1 MEIAQAHSKHQRL
14 EERNIEGDIWH
25 KHQWNPS
32 SLWCVRLDKICQLKL
47 TLCHL
52 LNVYAYTCMCVF
64 SMKSL
69 KTNGYATTDLTR
81 RVRFDIPLPIDPYH
95 SSIGIQESF
104 TFVIMCVKRN
114 SRRCWLLAVC
124 IGKTARTRLRCIASL
139 SVSYSW
145 TNLVEEGARRLYL
158 KTIDMSLGVNFINY
172 LVTNKSR
179 YF

>member
-1 MEIAQAHSKHQRL
+1 MEIVQAHSKHQRL

-52 LNVYAYTCMCVF
+52 SNVCAYTCMCVF

-69 KTNGYATTDLTR
+69 KTNRYATTDLTS
-81 RVRFDIPLPIDPYH
+81 RVRFDIPLPSTIPFFYRH
-95 SSIGIQESF
+95 SRVFHICNYVCQ
-104 TFVIMCVKRN
+104 N

-145 TNLVEEGARRLYL
+145 TNLVEEGAQRLYL
-158 KTIDMSLGVNFINY
+158 KTIDMS
-172 LVTNKSR
+172 
-179 YF
+179 

>member
-1 MEIAQAHSKHQRL
+1 MGMVRLISL
-14 EERNIEGDIWH
+14 EEFGPTYLSPR
-25 KHQWNPS
+25 
-32 SLWCVRLDKICQLKL
+32 
-47 TLCHL
+47 
-52 LNVYAYTCMCVF
+52 
-64 SMKSL
+64 
-69 KTNGYATTDLTR
+69 
-81 RVRFDIPLPIDPYH
+81 PYH

-145 TNLVEEGARRLYL
+145 TNLVEEAARRLYL

-172 LVTNKSR
+172 LVKKKKYR
-179 YF
+179 YLKFKIWTFTFIFKWRSSIQRDKYSLKMATATWPFNRF